1 MKIPVVLS
9 TVHIQVDSDGRLHV
23 DVDEQPYADTRV
35 LSREDLRSVV
45 DEITTGIGAA
55 VRVEIREADGSM
67 FADIETP
74 PDESAPGSSE
84 PEPEPEPVMAT
95 PALSGAGFH
104 PGEEVALAYVVA
116 RQSADRDGNA
126 AINLPPALMTA
137 ARSGLVLLGLSS
149 LTVAPIEASA

>member
-23 DVDEQPYADTRV
+23 DVDEQPFADDRV
-35 LSREDLRSVV
+35 LSREDLRSVI

-55 VRVEIREADGSM
+55 VRVEIREAGGSM

-74 PDESAPGSSE
+74 PDEWTPGSSKPEQE
-84 PEPEPEPVMAT
+84 PAKAP
-95 PALSGAGFH
+95 PALSGAGFR

-116 RQSADRDGNA
+116 RQSADQDGNA
-126 AINLPPALMTA
+126 AINLPPALLTS
-137 ARSGLVLLGLSS
+137 ARSGLLLLGLGS
-149 LTVAPIEASA
+149 LTVAPIDAPT